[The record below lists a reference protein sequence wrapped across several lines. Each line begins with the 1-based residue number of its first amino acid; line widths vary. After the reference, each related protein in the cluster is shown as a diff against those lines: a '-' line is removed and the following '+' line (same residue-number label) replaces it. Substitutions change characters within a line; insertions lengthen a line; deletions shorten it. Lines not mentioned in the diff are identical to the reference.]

1 MGVTVFT
8 PQRNLKQ
15 KLVGELIF
23 YSDFRGRCE
32 AGVVS
37 NLSHFDLWG
46 LKIKLRVTTLRLW
59 ELCCL
64 WRDRWHNAALASLS
78 FPYHNWVL
86 VLCPKQILLSMRP
99 TQNFNK
105 HKCSFFCLF
114 VSASRTRNIL
124 VLRVWIFR
132 RQLQLFLSLTPSFSN
147 IRKQLWCDKI

>member
-46 LKIKLRVTTLRLW
+46 LKIMLNSEIVRIV
-59 ELCCL
+59 
-64 WRDRWHNAALASLS
+64 LS
-78 FPYHNWVL
+78 V
-86 VLCPKQILLSMRP
+86 
-99 TQNFNK
+99 
-105 HKCSFFCLF
+105 
-114 VSASRTRNIL
+114 A
-124 VLRVWIFR
+124 
-132 RQLQLFLSLTPSFSN
+132 
-147 IRKQLWCDKI
+147 

>member
-46 LKIKLRVTTLRLW
+46 LKIKLRVTTL
-59 ELCCL
+59 
-64 WRDRWHNAALASLS
+64 
-78 FPYHNWVL
+78 
-86 VLCPKQILLSMRP
+86 I
-99 TQNFNK
+99 
-105 HKCSFFCLF
+105 
-114 VSASRTRNIL
+114 
-124 VLRVWIFR
+124 
-132 RQLQLFLSLTPSFSN
+132 
-147 IRKQLWCDKI
+147 